1 MSYDSESDLK
11 YIDSLGDIPV
21 SGQGI
26 GETWSPQD
34 KLDAAESGE
43 SKLEADVNDGNPI
56 NGAEHIHGDAA
67 ATWATYRLALGVKA
81 PDSTTRGDALDEGSE
96 RMDFALELKEDYY
109 EYVDSIT
116 AAQGDAGDEDSTTTV
131 DFYVAYW

>member
-11 YIDSLGDIPV
+11 YIEDLDDIPV

-26 GETWSPQD
+26 GDTWTTD
-34 KLDAAESGE
+34 DVLDAAESGE
-43 SKLEADVNDGNPI
+43 SKLEADVNDGSVIDNP
-56 NGAEHIHGDAA
+56 EHIHGEAA
-67 ATWATYRLALGVKA
+67 ATWATYRLVLGVKA

-96 RMDFALELKEDYY
+96 RMDFALQLKEDYY

-116 AAQGDAGDEDSTTTV
+116 QSENDEGDDGSATV
-131 DFYVAYW
+131 GFHVADW